1 MLLSR
6 SRTSAVK
13 DNDREKDCLLQPF
26 TGSASMSRKPSKE
39 EQAAIRAALDAAL
52 DDLDVDESDEELEEE
67 VEGVVEEQ
75 AADDG
80 SVDDDEEANADPSR
94 IVVDGS
100 KVEKEDAEISV
111 VETSETLPDASA
123 NDRAPETGG
132 RHEAKS
138 ASSNDGPPTPVVL
151 DAKLA
156 AAAVEEETNKVIAG
170 EVMVNDPSSPDS
182 QRLQSL
188 AAVQNAPPCVVVNPP
203 LPETATATSETPTPT
218 ATPVKKSAEEE
229 EEEDR
234 PFLGPPRPPPAS
246 APKAPPSSSGGGSK
260 KKKQHTSHHAHHH
273 HHHTTDPDKLF
284 MEMMEDM
291 LLTEQEGVTGPDE
304 MMMRL
309 VQQLQDQLHDL
320 EDEVEGDGSDNDD
333 NDDAADEEEDEL
345 EQQPVTPD
353 VAEPSVVVG
362 PEPHAVTNEEPVKSP
377 SSVKEAEAAPPT
389 DVVVDALP
397 VSPPPVSKVSKVG
410 DTLPASFSVNPDPP
424 QPTEPVGTKSTS
436 QNPTKMSDTSDN
448 NDTSQAKPRDPAK
461 PKSSS
466 SESKAASTS
475 SQTSTTK
482 RKKAPVR
489 PQPPQKSSSSSSP
502 PTGGD
507 AQQDLD
513 AAISQLI
520 QGMAQQAAMADD
532 GPDDPN
538 DVANGNEEADLLNM
552 LMKGL
557 SGVQGDGA
565 GGAADDDDFNA
576 DAMID
581 GMMEQLLSKVKC
593 AWRLDYLGCRLRSLS
608 DVKTHLLSLN
618 FVW

>member
-1 MLLSR
+1 
-6 SRTSAVK
+6 
-13 DNDREKDCLLQPF
+13 
-26 TGSASMSRKPSKE
+26 MSRKPSKE

-52 DDLDVDESDEELEEE
+52 DDLDVDDSDEEVEEEE
-67 VEGVVEEQ
+67 VEVEEQ
-75 AADDG
+75 AANDG
-80 SVDDDEEANADPSR
+80 SVDDDEANAEPIH
-94 IVVDGS
+94 IVDDS
-100 KVEKEDAEISV
+100 KVEKEDAEISM
-111 VETSETLPDASA
+111 VETSETLPDASV
-123 NDRAPETGG
+123 NDSVPETTG

-138 ASSNDGPPTPVVL
+138 ALSNDRPPTPVVL

-156 AAAVEEETNKVIAG
+156 AAAVEEETSKVNAG
-170 EVMVNDPSSPDS
+170 EAKVNDPSSPDS
-182 QRLQSL
+182 QRLESL

-229 EEEDR
+229 EDR
-234 PFLGPPRPPPAS
+234 PFLGPPRPLAAGAPKPAPPA
-246 APKAPPSSSGGGSK
+246 SSGGGSK
-260 KKKQHTSHHAHHH
+260 KKKQHASHHAHHH

-320 EDEVEGDGSDNDD
+320 EEEVDGDGSDNDD
-333 NDDAADEEEDEL
+333 NDDDEEEDDER
-345 EQQPVTPD
+345 EQRSATPD
-353 VAEPSVVVG
+353 VAEPALVG
-362 PEPHAVTNEEPVKSP
+362 PDPHAVTNEEPVTAP
-377 SSVKEAEAAPPT
+377 SNFAPLKVEAAPPT
-389 DVVVDALP
+389 EVVVDALP
-397 VSPPPVSKVSKVG
+397 VSSPPLSKVSKVG
-410 DTLPASFSVNPDPP
+410 DTLPAIRSENPDPR
-424 QPTEPVGTKSTS
+424 QPTGPVPTKSTPP
-436 QNPTKMSDTSDN
+436 NPPKKSDSSE
-448 NDTSQAKPRDPAK
+448 NDTSQAKPLDPAQ

-466 SESKAASTS
+466 SDSKAASS
-475 SQTSTTK
+475 SSKTTTK

-489 PQPPQKSSSSSSP
+489 PQSQQKSSSSSTE
-502 PTGGD
+502 TGGD

-513 AAISQLI
+513 ATISQLI

-565 GGAADDDDFNA
+565 GGGGAEDDDDDFNA

-581 GMMEQLLSKVKC
+581 GMMEQLLSKVEC
-593 AWRLDYLGCRLRSLS
+593 AWRLDYMGCCCWDGNSPSYLEYL
-608 DVKTHLLSLN
+608 T
-618 FVW
+618 W